1 MTNLGDKSKS
11 FIPCG
16 GICYGISN
24 FTITFSLGGVNLNN
38 NGEAHNHQNHMNHS
52 NHMHHDNH
60 ESHNHHSGHA
70 HHHGNFKVKFFVS
83 LIFAIPIILLSPMMG
98 VNLPFQFTF
107 PGSEWVVLILSTILF
122 FYGGKPFLSGGKDE
136 IATKKPGM
144 MTLVALGISVAY
156 IYSLYAFYMNNFSSA
171 TGHTMD
177 FFWELATLI
186 LIMLLGHWIEMN
198 AVGNAGDALKK
209 MAELLPNSAIKV
221 MDNGQR
227 EEVKISDIM
236 TDDIVEVK
244 AGESIPTDGII
255 VQGQTSIDESLV
267 TGESKKVQKNQND
280 NVIGGSI
287 NGSGTIQVKVTAVGE
302 DGYLSQVMGLVN
314 QAQNDKSSAELLS
327 DKVAGYL
334 FYFAVSVG
342 VISFIVWMLIQNDV
356 DFALERLVTVLVIA
370 CPHALG
376 LAIPLVTAR
385 STSIGAHNGLIIK
398 NRESVEIAQH
408 IDYVMMDKT
417 GTLTEG
423 NFSVNHYESFKNDLS
438 NDTIL
443 SLFASL
449 ESQSNHPLAIS
460 IVDFAKSKNV
470 SFTNPQDVNNIPG
483 VGLEGLIDNKT
494 YKITNVSY
502 LDKHKLNYDDDL
514 FTKLAQQGNS
524 ISYLIEDQQVI
535 GMIAQGDQIKESS
548 KQMVADLLS
557 RNITPVMLTGDNNE
571 VAHAVAK
578 ELGISDVHAQLMP
591 EDKESIIKDYQSD
604 GNKVM
609 MVGDGIN
616 DAPSLI
622 RADIGI
628 AIGAGTDVAVDSG
641 DIILV
646 KSNPSDIIHFL
657 TLSNNTMRK
666 MVQNLW
672 WGAGYNI
679 VAVPLAAGILAFIGL
694 ILSPA
699 IGAILMS
706 LSTVIVAIN
715 AFTLKLK

>member
-1 MTNLGDKSKS
+1 M
-11 FIPCG
+11 
-16 GICYGISN
+16 
-24 FTITFSLGGVNLNN
+24 NN

-52 NHMHHDNH
+52 NQMHHDNH
-60 ESHNHHSGHA
+60 ASHHHSGHA

-83 LIFAIPIILLSPMMG
+83 LIFAIPIILLSPLMG

-334 FYFAVSVG
+334 FYFAVIVG

-591 EDKESIIKDYQSD
+591 EDKESIIKDYQSN

-646 KSNPSDIIHFL
+646 KSNPSDIVHFL

-679 VAVPLAAGILAFIGL
+679 VAVPLAAGALAFVGL

-699 IGAILMS
+699 VGAILMS

>member
-1 MTNLGDKSKS
+1 M
-11 FIPCG
+11 
-16 GICYGISN
+16 GICYSISS

-38 NGEAHNHQNHMNHS
+38 NGEEHNHQNHMNHS
-52 NHMHHDNH
+52 NQMHHDNH
-60 ESHNHHSGHA
+60 ESHHHHSGHA

-83 LIFAIPIILLSPMMG
+83 LIFAIPIILLSPLMG

-144 MTLVALGISVAY
+144 MTLVTLGISVAY

-679 VAVPLAAGILAFIGL
+679 VAVPLAAGALAFIGL

-699 IGAILMS
+699 VGAILMS

>member
-1 MTNLGDKSKS
+1 M
-11 FIPCG
+11 
-16 GICYGISN
+16 GICYSISN

-38 NGEAHNHQNHMNHS
+38 NGEEHNHQNHMNHS
-52 NHMHHDNH
+52 NQMHHDNH
-60 ESHNHHSGHA
+60 ESHHHHSSHA

-83 LIFAIPIILLSPMMG
+83 LIFAIPIIFLSPMMG
-98 VNLPFQFTF
+98 VKLPFQFTF
-107 PGSEWVVLILSTILF
+107 PGSEWVVLILGTILF

-136 IATKKPGM
+136 IAAKKPGM

-227 EEVKISDIM
+227 EEVKISEIM
-236 TDDIVEVK
+236 TDDVVEVK

-302 DGYLSQVMGLVN
+302 DGYLSQVMRLVN

-342 VISFIVWMLIQNDV
+342 VISFIVWMLIQKDV

-385 STSIGAHNGLIIK
+385 STSIAAHNGLIIK
-398 NRESVEIAQH
+398 NRESVEMAQH

-423 NFSVNHYESFKNDLS
+423 NFSVNHYESFKEGLS

>member
-1 MTNLGDKSKS
+1 M
-11 FIPCG
+11 
-16 GICYGISN
+16 GICYSISS

-38 NGEAHNHQNHMNHS
+38 NGEEHNHQNHMNHS
-52 NHMHHDNH
+52 NQMHHDNH
-60 ESHNHHSGHA
+60 ASHHHHSGHA

-83 LIFAIPIILLSPMMG
+83 LIFAIPIILLSPLMG

-144 MTLVALGISVAY
+144 MTLVTLGISVAY

-287 NGSGTIQVKVTAVGE
+287 NGSGTIQLKVTAVGE
-302 DGYLSQVMGLVN
+302 DGYLSQVMRLVN
-314 QAQNDKSSAELLS
+314 QAQSDKSSAELLS

-557 RNITPVMLTGDNNE
+557 RNITPVMLTGDINE

>member
-1 MTNLGDKSKS
+1 M
-11 FIPCG
+11 
-16 GICYGISN
+16 
-24 FTITFSLGGVNLNN
+24 NN

-52 NHMHHDNH
+52 NQMHHDNH
-60 ESHNHHSGHA
+60 ASHHHSSHA

-83 LIFAIPIILLSPMMG
+83 LIFAIPIILLSPLMG

-136 IATKKPGM
+136 IAAKKPGM

-591 EDKESIIKDYQSD
+591 EDKESIIKDYQSN

-679 VAVPLAAGILAFIGL
+679 VAVPLAAGALAFVGL

-699 IGAILMS
+699 VGAILMS

>member
-1 MTNLGDKSKS
+1 M
-11 FIPCG
+11 
-16 GICYGISN
+16 GICYSISS

-38 NGEAHNHQNHMNHS
+38 NGEEHNHQNHMNHS
-52 NHMHHDNH
+52 NQMHHDNH
-60 ESHNHHSGHA
+60 ASHDHHSGHA

-83 LIFAIPIILLSPMMG
+83 LIFAIPIILLSPLMG

-156 IYSLYAFYMNNFSSA
+156 IYSLYAFYMNNFSNA

-334 FYFAVSVG
+334 FYFAVIVG

-460 IVDFAKSKNV
+460 IVDFAKSKNI

-483 VGLEGLIDNKT
+483 VGLEGLVDNKT

-706 LSTVIVAIN
+706 LSTIIVAIN

>member
-1 MTNLGDKSKS
+1 MIHTSH
-11 FIPCG
+11 
-16 GICYGISN
+16 
-24 FTITFSLGGVNLNN
+24 
-38 NGEAHNHQNHMNHS
+38 ENHD
-52 NHMHHDNH
+52 HHEN
-60 ESHNHHSGHA
+60 HNHHSGHA
-70 HHHGNFKVKFFVS
+70 HHHGNFKAKFFVS

-98 VNLPFQFTF
+98 VKLPFQFTF

-136 IATKKPGM
+136 IAAKKPGM

-706 LSTVIVAIN
+706 LSTIIVAIN

>member
-1 MTNLGDKSKS
+1 MK
-11 FIPCG
+11 
-16 GICYGISN
+16 
-24 FTITFSLGGVNLNN
+24 N
-38 NGEAHNHQNHMNHS
+38 NGEELKHQNHMNHS
-52 NHMHHDNH
+52 NQMHHDNH
-60 ESHNHHSGHA
+60 ESHNHHSGNA
-70 HHHGNFKVKFFVS
+70 HHHGNFKAKFFVS
-83 LIFAIPIILLSPMMG
+83 LIFAIPIIFLSPMMG

-136 IATKKPGM
+136 IAAKKPGM

-227 EEVKISDIM
+227 EEVKISEIM
-236 TDDIVEVK
+236 TDDVVEVK

-342 VISFIVWMLIQNDV
+342 VISFIVWMLIQKDV

-385 STSIGAHNGLIIK
+385 STSIAAHNGLIIK
-398 NRESVEIAQH
+398 NRESVEMAQH

-423 NFSVNHYESFKNDLS
+423 NFSVNHYESFKEGLS
-438 NDTIL
+438 NDTII

-470 SFTNPQDVNNIPG
+470 SSANPQNVNNIPG
-483 VGLEGLIDNKT
+483 VGLEGIIDNKT

-502 LDKHKLNYDDDL
+502 LDQHGFEYDNDL
-514 FTKLAQQGNS
+514 FIKLAQQGNS
-524 ISYLIEDQQVI
+524 ISYLIDEQQVI

-557 RNITPVMLTGDNNE
+557 RNITPVMLTGDNKE
-571 VAHAVAK
+571 VAKAVAK
-578 ELGISDVHAQLMP
+578 ELGISDVHAQLKP
-591 EDKESIIKDYQSD
+591 EDKESIIKDYQRS
-604 GNKVM
+604 GKKVM

-628 AIGAGTDVAVDSG
+628 AIGTGTDVAVESA

-679 VAVPLAAGILAFIGL
+679 VAVPLAAGVLAFIGL

-706 LSTVIVAIN
+706 LSTIIVAIN

>member
-1 MTNLGDKSKS
+1 
-11 FIPCG
+11 
-16 GICYGISN
+16 
-24 FTITFSLGGVNLNN
+24 
-38 NGEAHNHQNHMNHS
+38 MNHS

-60 ESHNHHSGHA
+60 ASHHHSGHA

-83 LIFAIPIILLSPMMG
+83 LILAIPIILLSPMMG

-334 FYFAVSVG
+334 FYFAVIVG

>member
-1 MTNLGDKSKS
+1 M
-11 FIPCG
+11 
-16 GICYGISN
+16 
-24 FTITFSLGGVNLNN
+24 NN
-38 NGEAHNHQNHMNHS
+38 NDEEHNHQNHMNHS
-52 NHMHHDNH
+52 NQMHHDNH
-60 ESHNHHSGHA
+60 ASHHHHSGHA
-70 HHHGNFKVKFFVS
+70 HHRGNFKVKFFVS
-83 LIFAIPIILLSPMMG
+83 LIFAIPIILLSPLMG

-107 PGSEWVVLILSTILF
+107 PGSEWVVLILGTILF

-136 IATKKPGM
+136 IAAKKPGM

-227 EEVKISDIM
+227 EEVKISEIM
-236 TDDIVEVK
+236 TDDVVEVK

-342 VISFIVWMLIQNDV
+342 VISFIVWMLIQKDV

-385 STSIGAHNGLIIK
+385 STSIAAHNGLIIK
-398 NRESVEIAQH
+398 NRESVEMAQH

-423 NFSVNHYESFKNDLS
+423 NFSVNHYESFKEGLS
-438 NDTIL
+438 NDTLI

-470 SFTNPQDVNNIPG
+470 SSANPQNVNNIPG
-483 VGLEGLIDNKT
+483 VGLEGIIDNKT

-502 LDKHKLNYDDDL
+502 LDKHELNYDNDL
-514 FTKLAQQGNS
+514 FIKLAQQGNS
-524 ISYLIEDQQVI
+524 ISYLIDEQQVI

-557 RNITPVMLTGDNNE
+557 RNITPVMLTGDNKE
-571 VAHAVAK
+571 VAKAVAK
-578 ELGISDVHAQLMP
+578 ELGISDVHAQLKP
-591 EDKESIIKDYQSD
+591 EDKESIIKDYQRS
-604 GNKVM
+604 GKKVM

-628 AIGAGTDVAVDSG
+628 AIGTGTDVAVESA

-679 VAVPLAAGILAFIGL
+679 VAVPLAAGVLAFIGL

-706 LSTVIVAIN
+706 LSTIIVAIN

>member
-1 MTNLGDKSKS
+1 M
-11 FIPCG
+11 
-16 GICYGISN
+16 
-24 FTITFSLGGVNLNN
+24 NN
-38 NGEAHNHQNHMNHS
+38 NGEEHNHQNHMNYS
-52 NHMHHDNH
+52 NQMHHDNH
-60 ESHNHHSGHA
+60 ASHHHSGHA

-83 LIFAIPIILLSPMMG
+83 LIFAIPIILLSPLMG

-334 FYFAVSVG
+334 FYFAVIVG

-591 EDKESIIKDYQSD
+591 EDKESIIKDYQSN

-679 VAVPLAAGILAFIGL
+679 VAVPLAAGVLAFIGL

-706 LSTVIVAIN
+706 LSTIIVAIN

>member
-1 MTNLGDKSKS
+1 M
-11 FIPCG
+11 
-16 GICYGISN
+16 
-24 FTITFSLGGVNLNN
+24 NN

-52 NHMHHDNH
+52 NQMHHDNH
-60 ESHNHHSGHA
+60 ASHHHHSGHA
-70 HHHGNFKVKFFVS
+70 HHHGNFKAKFFVS

-98 VNLPFQFTF
+98 VKLPFQFTF

-706 LSTVIVAIN
+706 LSTIIVAIN

>member
-1 MTNLGDKSKS
+1 M
-11 FIPCG
+11 
-16 GICYGISN
+16 
-24 FTITFSLGGVNLNN
+24 NN
-38 NGEAHNHQNHMNHS
+38 NGEEHNHQNHMNHS
-52 NHMHHDNH
+52 NQMHHDNH
-60 ESHNHHSGHA
+60 ASHHHSGHA

-83 LIFAIPIILLSPMMG
+83 LIFAIPIILLSPLMG

-334 FYFAVSVG
+334 FYFAVIVG

-591 EDKESIIKDYQSD
+591 EDKESIIKEYQSN

-679 VAVPLAAGILAFIGL
+679 VAVPLAAGALAFVGL

-699 IGAILMS
+699 VGAILMS

>member
-1 MTNLGDKSKS
+1 M
-11 FIPCG
+11 
-16 GICYGISN
+16 
-24 FTITFSLGGVNLNN
+24 NN
-38 NGEAHNHQNHMNHS
+38 NGEEHNHQNHMNHS
-52 NHMHHDNH
+52 NQMHHDNH

-107 PGSEWVVLILSTILF
+107 PGSEWVVLMLSTILF

-136 IATKKPGM
+136 IAAKKPGM

-460 IVDFAKSKNV
+460 IVDFAKSKKI
-470 SFTNPQDVNNIPG
+470 SYDNPQDVNNIPG
-483 VGLEGLIDNKT
+483 VGLEGSIDNKK

-502 LDKHKLNYDDDL
+502 LDQHGFEYDNDL
-514 FTKLAQQGNS
+514 FIKLAQQGNS
-524 ISYLIEDQQVI
+524 ISYLIDEQQVI

-557 RNITPVMLTGDNNE
+557 RHITPVMLTGDNKE
-571 VAHAVAK
+571 VAKAVAK
-578 ELGISDVHAQLMP
+578 ELGISDVHAQLKP
-591 EDKESIIKDYQSD
+591 EDKESIIKDYQRS
-604 GNKVM
+604 GKKVM

-628 AIGAGTDVAVDSG
+628 AIGAGTDVAVESA

-679 VAVPLAAGILAFIGL
+679 VAVPLAAGVLAFIGL

-706 LSTVIVAIN
+706 LSTIIVAIN

>member
-1 MTNLGDKSKS
+1 M
-11 FIPCG
+11 
-16 GICYGISN
+16 
-24 FTITFSLGGVNLNN
+24 NN
-38 NGEAHNHQNHMNHS
+38 NGEEHNHQNHMNHS
-52 NHMHHDNH
+52 NQMHHDNH
-60 ESHNHHSGHA
+60 ASHDHHSGHA

-83 LIFAIPIILLSPMMG
+83 LIFAIPIILLSPLMG

-356 DFALERLVTVLVIA
+356 DFALERLVHVLVIA

-706 LSTVIVAIN
+706 LSTIIVAIN

>member
-1 MTNLGDKSKS
+1 M
-11 FIPCG
+11 
-16 GICYGISN
+16 GICYSISS

-38 NGEAHNHQNHMNHS
+38 NGEEHNHQNHMNHS
-52 NHMHHDNH
+52 NQMHHDNH
-60 ESHNHHSGHA
+60 ASHDHHSGHA
-70 HHHGNFKVKFFVS
+70 HHHGNFKVKFFVL
-83 LIFAIPIILLSPMMG
+83 LIFAIPIILLSPLMG

-706 LSTVIVAIN
+706 LSTIIVAIN

>member
-1 MTNLGDKSKS
+1 M
-11 FIPCG
+11 
-16 GICYGISN
+16 
-24 FTITFSLGGVNLNN
+24 NN
-38 NGEAHNHQNHMNHS
+38 NGEEHNHQNHMNH
-52 NHMHHDNH
+52 DNH
-60 ESHNHHSGHA
+60 AS

-83 LIFAIPIILLSPMMG
+83 LIFAIPIILLSPLMG

-144 MTLVALGISVAY
+144 MTLVTLGISVAY

-557 RNITPVMLTGDNNE
+557 RNITSVMLTGDNNE

-706 LSTVIVAIN
+706 LSTIIVAIN

>member
-1 MTNLGDKSKS
+1 M
-11 FIPCG
+11 
-16 GICYGISN
+16 GICYSISS

-38 NGEAHNHQNHMNHS
+38 NGEEHNHQNHMNHS
-52 NHMHHDNH
+52 NQMHHDNH
-60 ESHNHHSGHA
+60 ASHDHHSGHA

-83 LIFAIPIILLSPMMG
+83 LIFAIPIILLSPLMG

-356 DFALERLVTVLVIA
+356 DFALERLVHVLVIA

-706 LSTVIVAIN
+706 LSTIIVAIN

>member
-1 MTNLGDKSKS
+1 M
-11 FIPCG
+11 
-16 GICYGISN
+16 
-24 FTITFSLGGVNLNN
+24 NN

-52 NHMHHDNH
+52 NQMHHDNH
-60 ESHNHHSGHA
+60 ASHHHSGHA

-83 LIFAIPIILLSPMMG
+83 LIFAIPIILLSPLMG

-334 FYFAVSVG
+334 FYFAVIVG

-356 DFALERLVTVLVIA
+356 DFALERLVAVLVIA

-423 NFSVNHYESFKNDLS
+423 NFSVNHYECFKNDLS
-438 NDTIL
+438 NDIIL

-591 EDKESIIKDYQSD
+591 EDKESIIKDYQSN

-679 VAVPLAAGILAFIGL
+679 VAVPLAAGALAFVGL

-699 IGAILMS
+699 VGAILMS

>member
-1 MTNLGDKSKS
+1 M
-11 FIPCG
+11 
-16 GICYGISN
+16 
-24 FTITFSLGGVNLNN
+24 NN
-38 NGEAHNHQNHMNHS
+38 NGEEHNHQNHMNHS

-60 ESHNHHSGHA
+60 ASHHHSGHA

-83 LIFAIPIILLSPMMG
+83 LIFAIPIILLSPLMG

-136 IATKKPGM
+136 IATKKPSM

-334 FYFAVSVG
+334 FYFAVIVG

-557 RNITPVMLTGDNNE
+557 RHITPVMLTGDNNE

-679 VAVPLAAGILAFIGL
+679 VAVPLAAGALAFVGL

-699 IGAILMS
+699 VGAILMS

>member
-1 MTNLGDKSKS
+1 M
-11 FIPCG
+11 
-16 GICYGISN
+16 
-24 FTITFSLGGVNLNN
+24 NN
-38 NGEAHNHQNHMNHS
+38 NGEEHNPQNHMNHS

-60 ESHNHHSGHA
+60 ASHHHSGHA

-83 LIFAIPIILLSPMMG
+83 LILAIPIILLSPMMG

-334 FYFAVSVG
+334 FYFAVIVG

-578 ELGISDVHAQLMP
+578 ELGISDVHAQL
-591 EDKESIIKDYQSD
+591 
-604 GNKVM
+604 
-609 MVGDGIN
+609 
-616 DAPSLI
+616 
-622 RADIGI
+622 
-628 AIGAGTDVAVDSG
+628 
-641 DIILV
+641 
-646 KSNPSDIIHFL
+646 
-657 TLSNNTMRK
+657 
-666 MVQNLW
+666 
-672 WGAGYNI
+672 
-679 VAVPLAAGILAFIGL
+679 
-694 ILSPA
+694 
-699 IGAILMS
+699 
-706 LSTVIVAIN
+706 
-715 AFTLKLK
+715 

>member
-1 MTNLGDKSKS
+1 M
-11 FIPCG
+11 
-16 GICYGISN
+16 
-24 FTITFSLGGVNLNN
+24 NN
-38 NGEAHNHQNHMNHS
+38 NGEEHNHQNHMNHS

-60 ESHNHHSGHA
+60 ASHHHSGHA

-83 LIFAIPIILLSPMMG
+83 LIFAIPIILLSPLMG

-578 ELGISDVHAQLMP
+578 ELGISDVHAQLKP
-591 EDKESIIKDYQSD
+591 EDKESIIKDYQRS
-604 GNKVM
+604 GKKVM

-628 AIGAGTDVAVDSG
+628 AIGAGTDVAVESA

-679 VAVPLAAGILAFIGL
+679 VAVPLAAGVLAFIGL

-706 LSTVIVAIN
+706 LSTIIVAIN

>member
-1 MTNLGDKSKS
+1 M
-11 FIPCG
+11 
-16 GICYGISN
+16 
-24 FTITFSLGGVNLNN
+24 NN

-52 NHMHHDNH
+52 NQMHHDNH
-60 ESHNHHSGHA
+60 ASHHHSGHA

-83 LIFAIPIILLSPMMG
+83 LIFAIPIILLSPLMG

-334 FYFAVSVG
+334 FYFAVIVG

-591 EDKESIIKDYQSD
+591 EDKESIIKDYQSN

-657 TLSNNTMRK
+657 TLSNNTMKK

-679 VAVPLAAGILAFIGL
+679 VAVPLAAGALAFVGL

-699 IGAILMS
+699 VGAILMS

>member
-1 MTNLGDKSKS
+1 M
-11 FIPCG
+11 
-16 GICYGISN
+16 
-24 FTITFSLGGVNLNN
+24 NN
-38 NGEAHNHQNHMNHS
+38 NSEEHNHQNHMNHS

-83 LIFAIPIILLSPMMG
+83 LILAIPIILLSPMMG

-156 IYSLYAFYMNNFSSA
+156 IYSLYAFYMNNFSNA

-334 FYFAVSVG
+334 FYFAVIVG

-679 VAVPLAAGILAFIGL
+679 VAVPLAAGALAFVGL

-699 IGAILMS
+699 VGAILMS

>member
-1 MTNLGDKSKS
+1 M
-11 FIPCG
+11 
-16 GICYGISN
+16 GICYSISN

-38 NGEAHNHQNHMNHS
+38 NGEEHNHQNHMNHS
-52 NHMHHDNH
+52 NQMHHDNH
-60 ESHNHHSGHA
+60 ASHDHHSGHA

-83 LIFAIPIILLSPMMG
+83 LIFAIPIILLSPLMG

-578 ELGISDVHAQLMP
+578 ELGISDVHVQLMP

-706 LSTVIVAIN
+706 LSTIIVAIN

>member
-1 MTNLGDKSKS
+1 M
-11 FIPCG
+11 
-16 GICYGISN
+16 
-24 FTITFSLGGVNLNN
+24 NN
-38 NGEAHNHQNHMNHS
+38 NGEEHNHQNHMNHS
-52 NHMHHDNH
+52 NQMHHDNH
-60 ESHNHHSGHA
+60 ALHHHSGHA

-83 LIFAIPIILLSPMMG
+83 LIFAIPIILLSPLMG

>member
-1 MTNLGDKSKS
+1 M
-11 FIPCG
+11 
-16 GICYGISN
+16 
-24 FTITFSLGGVNLNN
+24 NN
-38 NGEAHNHQNHMNHS
+38 NGEEHNHQNHMNHS
-52 NHMHHDNH
+52 NQMHHDNH
-60 ESHNHHSGHA
+60 ASHHHSGHA

-83 LIFAIPIILLSPMMG
+83 LIFAIPIILLSPLMG

-334 FYFAVSVG
+334 FYFAVIVG

-460 IVDFAKSKNV
+460 IVDFAKSKNI

-591 EDKESIIKDYQSD
+591 EDKESIIKDYQSN

-679 VAVPLAAGILAFIGL
+679 VAVPLAAGALAFVGL

-699 IGAILMS
+699 VGAILMS

>member
-1 MTNLGDKSKS
+1 MQLKAKAL
-11 FIPCG
+11 IPTR
-16 GICYGISN
+16 GICYSISII
-24 FTITFSLGGVNLNN
+24 TITFSLGGVNLNN
-38 NGEAHNHQNHMNHS
+38 NGEEHNHQNHMNHS
-52 NHMHHDNH
+52 NQMHHDNH
-60 ESHNHHSGHA
+60 ASHHHHSGHA

-83 LIFAIPIILLSPMMG
+83 LIFAIPIILLSPLMG

-144 MTLVALGISVAY
+144 MTLVTLGISVAY

-287 NGSGTIQVKVTAVGE
+287 NGSGTIQLKVTAVGE

-314 QAQNDKSSAELLS
+314 QAQSDKSSAELLS

>member
-1 MTNLGDKSKS
+1 M
-11 FIPCG
+11 
-16 GICYGISN
+16 
-24 FTITFSLGGVNLNN
+24 NN

-83 LIFAIPIILLSPMMG
+83 LIFGIPIILLSPLMG

-136 IATKKPGM
+136 IAEKKPGM

-334 FYFAVSVG
+334 FYFAVIVG

-557 RNITPVMLTGDNNE
+557 RHITPVMLTGDNNE

-679 VAVPLAAGILAFIGL
+679 VAVPLAAGALAFIGL

-699 IGAILMS
+699 VGAILMS